1 MKFAQFHRL
10 LLSLFILFFI
20 HSCSTK
26 EEFISENEEKQVLD
40 VTGTKEVATHFYD
53 NQGPH
58 EHNYSGKRA
67 AGFTEGFES
76 GTKPSYAAGTII
88 LSNGNWFASDALV
101 GELNN
106 DRKFGKKSA
115 RIRNT
120 GYIIMDFDM
129 DNGARSVSV
138 RHAKYGSD
146 GSSSWRLIASY
157 DGGNSWYYAGNTVTT
172 SSTRLNTV
180 NFAVNDNRSVR
191 YGIYKTGGGSTRIN
205 IDNIE
210 INTGTGSVGNPQ
222 RDSNLT
228 FGNPSNAGNFFN
240 NYFLSK
246 PEYTLSYNNNR
257 GTANWVSWH
266 LSKAW
271 RGSASRCN
279 CFEEDRSLP
288 SSFFR
293 VTSSDYSGSGFDRG
307 HICPSADR
315 TYSSGANE
323 NTFFMTNMA
332 PQAPDNN
339 QKSWA
344 DFENYLRSLLDA
356 NEIHIISG
364 VAGNG
369 GTGRN
374 GFRRSIGNGAV
385 SVPDSFWKVAL
396 IIPNGTND
404 INRVTTSSRVLAIN
418 VPNDQNIST
427 NWRDF
432 RTSIDAIERLT
443 GYDFYENLP
452 NGIEA
457 VLEARVG
464 N

>member
-1 MKFAQFHRL
+1 MQNISIKNVAL
-10 LLSLFILFFI
+10 ATIIILFIN
-20 HSCSTK
+20 SCTT
-26 EEFISENEEKQVLD
+26 EDNISEIENQSLAIF
-40 VTGTKEVATHFYD
+40 GTLEAPTYLYD

-58 EHNYSGKRA
+58 EHNHSNKRA
-67 AGFTEGFES
+67 SGFTEGFEN
-76 GTKPSYAAGTII
+76 TDKPSYANGTIF
-88 LSNGNWFASDALV
+88 LQNGNWFASDALV
-101 GELNN
+101 GDLSN
-106 DRKFGKKSA
+106 DRKFGRQSV

-120 GYIIMDFDM
+120 GYVVMSFDM

-146 GSSSWRLIASY
+146 GTSTWRLIASY
-157 DGGNSWYYAGNTVTT
+157 DRGDNWSFVGNTVTT

-180 NFAVNDNRSVR
+180 SFSVNDTRRVR
-191 YGIYKTGGGSTRIN
+191 YGIYKTGGGSSRIN

-210 INTGTGSVGNPQ
+210 INTGGSTGGRAQ

-228 FGNPSNAGNFFN
+228 FGNPSNAGNFSN
-240 NYFLSK
+240 NYFLLR
-246 PEYTLSYNNNR
+246 PEYTLSYNEDR

-293 VTSSDYSGSGFDRG
+293 VSSSDYSGSGFDRG

-315 TYSSGANE
+315 TFSSGGNA

-344 DFENYLRSLLDA
+344 DFENYLRSLLDD

-364 VAGNG
+364 VAGSG
-369 GTGRN
+369 GTGRE
-374 GFRRSIGNGAV
+374 GFRRTIANGAV

-427 NWRDF
+427 NWRNF

-452 NGIEA
+452 NQVEA

>member
-1 MKFAQFHRL
+1 MKLTQLRQL
-10 LLSLFILFFI
+10 LLLYSIIFFFYN
-20 HSCSTK
+20 CSTE
-26 EEFISENEEKQVLD
+26 EEFITDTEEEQVL
-40 VTGTKEVATHFYD
+40 TLNGSKEISTFFYD

-58 EHNYSGKRA
+58 EHNHSGKRSS
-67 AGFTEGFES
+67 GFTEGFES
-76 GTKPSYAAGTII
+76 GDKPSYAAGSIF
-88 LSNGNWFASDALV
+88 LQNGNWFAWDALV

-106 DRKFGKKSA
+106 DRKFGRRSV

-129 DNGARSVSV
+129 ENGAKSVSV

-146 GSSSWRLIASY
+146 GTSNWRLIVSY
-157 DGGNSWYYAGNTVTT
+157 DRGNSWFYAGNTITT

-180 NFAVNDNRSVR
+180 NFAVNDTRRVR
-191 YGIYKTGGGSTRIN
+191 YGIYKTGGGSNRIN

-210 INTGTGSVGNPQ
+210 ISTTSGSVGNPG

-228 FGNPSNAGNFFN
+228 FGNPSNASNFAN

-246 PEYTLSYNNNR
+246 PDYTLSYNNDR

-293 VTSSDYSGSGFDRG
+293 ITSSDYSGSGFDRG

-315 TYSSGANE
+315 TYNSEANE

-332 PQAPDNN
+332 PQSPDNN

-344 DFENYLRSLLDA
+344 DFENYLRSLLDD

-364 VAGNG
+364 IAGNG

-374 GFRRSIGNGAV
+374 GFRRSIANGAV
-385 SVPDSFWKVAL
+385 TVPDSFWKVAL
-396 IIPNGTND
+396 IIPNGTDD
-404 INRVTTSSRVLAIN
+404 INRVSTSSRVLAIN

-427 NWRDF
+427 DWKDF
-432 RTSIDAIERLT
+432 RTSINAIEQLT

-452 NGIEA
+452 DGVESI
-457 VLEARVG
+457 LEARVG